1 MIEDRNINHSV
12 LIITG
17 MHRSG
22 TSLTTSL
29 LQSAGMYIGDRLM
42 DRGNGNAKGHF
53 EDLDFVDL
61 HRQCLT
67 EQRINREGWT
77 TQNNFAFTLESLI
90 QAKKLIETK
99 NNQTIWGWKDP
110 RTTLF
115 LDAWQNLIPEAKFI
129 FVYRS
134 PWDVVDSLF
143 RRGDLIFKQDPAIA
157 IQTWISYNQTILNFC
172 QQTKCPWILLKI
184 EDVINHPQS
193 TIKLIN
199 LRLDLNLTTPQNL
212 FDQSLFKHNSV
223 HLNHAALI
231 QRYFPQAFSIYHK
244 LNHSASKIGESKTI
258 SANYSSPSPWFL
270 QNWLDQPRV
279 RARSIRHWSRLK
291 RLASTLNLE
300 QTAAKFISEAE
311 I

>member
-29 LQSAGMYIGDRLM
+29 LQSAGVHIGDRLM
-42 DRGNGNAKGHF
+42 DRGNGNTKGHF
-53 EDLDFVDL
+53 EDLDFVNL
-61 HRQCLT
+61 HRESLT
-67 EQRINREGWT
+67 QRGVNREGWT
-77 TQNNFAFTLESLI
+77 TQNNFAFTSEYFDQARSLI
-90 QAKKLIETK
+90 KAK

-115 LDAWQNLIPEAKFI
+115 LDTWQNLIPDAKFI

-157 IQTWISYNQTILNFC
+157 IQTWISYNQTVLNFC
-172 QQTKCPWILLKI
+172 QQTNNPWVLLRI
-184 EDVINHPQS
+184 EDVINYPQL
-193 TIKLIN
+193 IVKLIN
-199 LRLDLNLTTPQNL
+199 QRLDLNLKKPQKL
-212 FDQSLFKHNSV
+212 FDQSLFKN
-223 HLNHAALI
+223 NAAHFNRAELI
-231 QRYFPQAFSIYHK
+231 QRYFPQAHNIYLK
-244 LNHSASKIGESKTI
+244 LHNSASTIGDIKTM
-258 SANYSSPSPWFL
+258 STNYSVSYPWFL

-279 RARSIRHWSRLK
+279 KARSIRHWSRLK
-291 RLASTLNLE
+291 RLGSSLNLE
-300 QTAAKFISEAE
+300 QTTTKLISEVE

>member
-1 MIEDRNINHSV
+1 MIEDRNINDSV

-29 LQSAGMYIGDRLM
+29 LQSSGVYIGDRLM
-42 DRGNGNAKGHF
+42 NGGHGNTKGHF

-61 HRQCLT
+61 HRQSLA
-67 EQRINREGWT
+67 QQGVNREGWT
-77 TQNNFAFTLESLI
+77 TQSNFTFTLEYLVKAKSLI
-90 QAKKLIETK
+90 KAKK
-99 NNQTIWGWKDP
+99 NQATWGWKDP

-115 LDAWQNLIPEAKFI
+115 LDAWQDLIPEAKFV

-143 RRGDLIFKQDPAIA
+143 RRGDLIFKQHPAIA
-157 IQTWISYNQTILNFC
+157 IQTWISYNQTVLNFC
-172 QQTKCPWILLKI
+172 QQTKHPWILLRI

-193 TIKLIN
+193 AIELIN
-199 LRLDLNLTTPQNL
+199 LRLNLKLTTPQKL
-212 FDQSLFKHNSV
+212 FDQSLFKNNSV

-231 QRYFPQAFSIYHK
+231 QKYFPQAFSIYHK
-244 LNHSASKIGESKTI
+244 LNHSASKIGESKII
-258 SANYSSPSPWFL
+258 SANHSSPSPWFL

-279 RARSIRHWSRLK
+279 KARSIRHWSRLK
-291 RLASTLNLE
+291 RLGSTLNLE